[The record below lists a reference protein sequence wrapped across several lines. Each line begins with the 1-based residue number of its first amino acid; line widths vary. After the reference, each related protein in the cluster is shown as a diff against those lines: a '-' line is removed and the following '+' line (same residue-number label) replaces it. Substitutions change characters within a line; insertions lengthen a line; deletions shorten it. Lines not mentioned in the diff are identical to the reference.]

1 MKVKYE
7 YESNGDKDKALSI
20 EEYFDKIRPY
30 LTNMIND
37 LKTKDE
43 WKIQFL
49 LKILTKRVL

>member
-49 LKILTKRVL
+49 LKILMKRVL